1 MSRSGYDYDG
11 DCESN
16 YYLLYPSIVR
26 RATNGKRG
34 QSFFKA
40 LRDAL
45 EALPEKR
52 LVPDELQTEDGAV
65 CALGALGRARGVE
78 LSKLDPE
85 DVDGVAKT
93 FGVAATLVREVTHA
107 NDDEFKHYGKR
118 IPLYGPPT
126 EHMSWFNTE
135 PRLYIPE
142 TPEERYE
149 RVLGWVRSQII
160 AEQSA

>member
-34 QSFFKA
+34 QDFFKS

-52 LVPDELQTEDGAV
+52 LVPDELQTVTGAV
-65 CALGALGRARGVE
+65 CALGALGRARGIE

-85 DVDGVAKT
+85 DVDEVAAA
-93 FGVAATLVREVTHA
+93 FDVAATLVREVTHT
-107 NDDEFKHYGKR
+107 NDDEFRQHGKR
-118 IPLYGPPT
+118 IPLYWVQEERP
-126 EHMSWFNTE
+126 HWLNAE
-135 PRLYIPE
+135 PRVYVPE
-142 TPEERYE
+142 SPEERYK
-149 RVLGWVRSQII
+149 RVLDWVCSQIT
-160 AEQSA
+160 ESSR